1 MKVVLFDIDG
11 TLITSG
17 GAGRIA
23 MRDGFKA
30 VVGRDDVFDFPLGG
44 MTDRG
49 ILRRALNN
57 AELEPDPSLMDA
69 ILDAYLERLENE
81 VLKAANYRVFESA
94 RTLAQS
100 LKMVKFAV
108 GLGTGNVERG
118 ARIKLQRAD
127 LAKEFEFGGFGSD
140 DENRAKLIAAGLN
153 RGRDLLHDPYA
164 QGVIIGDTPLDIDA
178 AHAVGAQCIA
188 VATGSFSLDELL
200 EHRPALAVSDLSD
213 TRVHEYFG
221 LI

>member
-11 TLITSG
+11 TLISSG

-30 VVGRDDVFDFPLGG
+30 IVGRDDVFDFPLGG

-57 AELEPDPSLMDA
+57 AELEPDPTLMEA
-69 ILDAYLERLENE
+69 ILEAYLERLENE
-81 VLKAANYRVFESA
+81 VLNAANYRVFESA

-100 LKMVKFAV
+100 LKLVNYAV

-127 LAKEFEFGGFGSD
+127 LAKEFAFGGFGSD
-140 DENRAKLIAAGLN
+140 DENRAKLISAGLN
-153 RGRDLLHDPYA
+153 RGRDLLHSPYA
-164 QGVIIGDTPLDIDA
+164 EGVIIGDTPLDIDA
-178 AHAVGAQCIA
+178 AHAVGAHCIA
-188 VATGSFSLDELL
+188 VATGSFSLDELVA
-200 EHRPALAVSDLSD
+200 HKPVLAVSDLSD
-213 TRVHEYFG
+213 PRVHEYFG